1 MYLVF
6 IPFRSTISRGLIRG
20 VLCIARTTPFV
31 LLLLAVDLRP
41 YYVAMPFVRAESA
54 QNSTVPADV
63 ARNRRHYVCDV
74 CGLD

>member
-1 MYLVF
+1 MHS
-6 IPFRSTISRGLIRG
+6 PDH
-20 VLCIARTTPFV
+20 P
-31 LLLLAVDLRP
+31 LLLLRSYLSMLAVDLRP